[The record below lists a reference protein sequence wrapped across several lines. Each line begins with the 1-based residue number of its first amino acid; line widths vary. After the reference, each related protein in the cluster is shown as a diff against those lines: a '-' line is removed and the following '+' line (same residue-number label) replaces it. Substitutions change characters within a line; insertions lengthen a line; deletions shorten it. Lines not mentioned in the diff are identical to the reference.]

1 MVDQTRLRQSSGL
14 ILRLAQVSA
23 MTYYEMRMLWRR
35 RMLPVLVLSLIM
47 IAGLALIAW
56 RVLAK
61 TDLPSEVLSNV
72 LLVRLSNNVIIG
84 YTFWPLAYILLLI
97 MGGLLVADVVPR
109 DGQLGVGIVIDST
122 PLARITYLSGKLCGA
137 WAALLMGLAAAMV
150 VIGVLG
156 WLIVGPYDIGVY
168 ARMWI
173 GGLMPLG
180 LLHVGL
186 CLLLTAPLPTRRK
199 AIMLGLVYGVICV
212 LLLQGG
218 SGVSAATAWGLLNPA
233 RPYALYYYWL
243 GWMGE
248 LSLLDTAIGYAE
260 ARWSIAIGVLELGLV
275 GLCVWAW
282 LRAREGRV

>member
-1 MVDQTRLRQSSGL
+1 MT
-14 ILRLAQVSA
+14 LRLAQISA

-35 RMLPVLVLSLIM
+35 RMPPVLVLSLIM
-47 IAGLALIAW
+47 TAGLALIAW

-61 TDLPSEVLSNV
+61 TDLPNEMLSNV

-109 DGQLGVGIVIDST
+109 DGQLGVGVVIDST

-137 WAALLMGLAAAMV
+137 WAALLMGLTAAMV
-150 VIGVLG
+150 VIGLLG

-168 ARMWI
+168 AWMWI
-173 GGLMPLG
+173 GGLVPLG

-186 CLLLTAPLPTRRK
+186 CLLLTVPLPTRRK
-199 AIMLGLVYGVICV
+199 AIMLSLVYGVICV

-218 SGVSAATAWGLLNPA
+218 SSISAATAWGLLNPA

-243 GWMGE
+243 GWLGE
-248 LSLLDTAIGYAE
+248 LSLFDTAIGYVE
-260 ARWSIAIGVLELGLV
+260 AQWSIVIGVLEFSMV
-275 GLCVWAW
+275 GLFVWAW
-282 LRAREGRV
+282 LRWREGRV